1 MNIVDGVGLAELAS
15 RKYKSAAKNF
25 LQSSFDNCECPEV
38 SSKLFSFCLQLF
50 CTNLGVAFFMP
61 NSFHVFF
68 SAFFRSFHPTM
79 WPSMEV
85 YVPLRHLKDRSF
97 RRRSYQ
103 AGTVYS
109 IFDVSWRRNVR
120 VVPSCGSAV

>member
-38 SSKLFSFCLQLF
+38 SSKLFSFCLQLLF
-50 CTNLGVAFFMP
+50 CTNMGVAFFMP

-68 SAFFRSFHPTM
+68 FCIFQIISPNNVAIYGGLCALATFERQELQKKVLS
-79 WPSMEV
+79 S
-85 YVPLRHLKDRSF
+85 R
-97 RRRSYQ
+97 
-103 AGTVYS
+103 YS
-109 IFDVSWRRNVR
+109 I
-120 VVPSCGSAV
+120 